1 MKKVGGMNDED
12 CRKLAKRYL
21 SCRMDKYVFL
31 SIASIVTTSLRL
43 LSNLMAPDSFEN
55 LGLVFKEDQKGQGQT
70 GPAVP
75 EDGSQANQAQ

>member
-1 MKKVGGMNDED
+1 
-12 CRKLAKRYL
+12 
-21 SCRMDKYVFL
+21 MDKYVFL

-75 EDGSQANQAQ
+75 EDGSQANQAQW